1 MYLPVSRLFWVSSL
15 AYPNLLGTKGYVV
28 VVVVLVNNVLFN
40 IKQGTEISLER
51 PWRRETM
58 HSLVKEATGIDFN
71 SFGDVESAKRAVRG
85 LPGFEVGN
93 NESTSLQACSSVGH
107 VLNEVT

>member
-1 MYLPVSRLFWVSSL
+1 
-15 AYPNLLGTKGYVV
+15 
-28 VVVVLVNNVLFN
+28 VLFN

-71 SFGDVESAKRAVRG
+71 SFGQDVESAKRAVRG
-85 LPGFEVGN
+85 LPGFVVGN
-93 NESTSLQACSSVGH
+93 SESTSLQACSSVGH
-107 VLNEVT
+107 VLNEVC